1 MWSRDILVSRMQ
13 LERFGGIADF
23 SPIGRGGHPQVR
35 HMPVKMISQSFH
47 PDVSQHL
54 DFRASEWPGN
64 VEEFR
69 AVSEAIGRF
78 VAFVRGQ
85 SARPRLLSF
94 RLERTV
100 PFRPQRCK

>member
-1 MWSRDILVSRMQ
+1 MSVVAGYPSFKDAVGKVR
-13 LERFGGIADF
+13 GIADF

-35 HMPVKMISQSFH
+35 HMPVEMISQSFH

-69 AVSEAIGRF
+69 AAD
-78 VAFVRGQ
+78 
-85 SARPRLLSF
+85 LL
-94 RLERTV
+94 RR
-100 PFRPQRCK
+100 RH